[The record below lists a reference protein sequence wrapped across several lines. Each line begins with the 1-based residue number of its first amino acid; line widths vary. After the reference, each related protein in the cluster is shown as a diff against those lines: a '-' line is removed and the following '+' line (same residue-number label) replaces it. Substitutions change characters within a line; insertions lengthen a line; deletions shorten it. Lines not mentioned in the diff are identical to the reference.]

1 MAKIRKRPSMSAS
14 VEADAGKATEAKRPR
29 AEVASKP
36 AAVARSVQGGR
47 SKPAPQLQKA
57 MADPEVN
64 ILAKVLQKQLDSLGD
79 AKVRGIEKNLL
90 DFVAA
95 NGSLKM
101 SSHCSGS
108 NVAFLAAAT
117 VALKTT
123 GKNCILNMYDV
134 EKDKDKQRWLRV
146 LGEGFGERCIFKEM
160 GDMADTHAWC
170 DLHGRKCCIPNGQD
184 GPHITSRGCSCND
197 ISKAN
202 PRHKEYEHCVASG
215 SGVTAFTLKSFHQH
229 VTFHAPPIAIC
240 ENVQEF
246 VSTPG
251 STNMAEF
258 SKMFSKA
265 GYACKYVLVDA
276 CQWVAQRRK
285 RVYIILIHLAKW
297 QLDAEGAKEVLTR
310 ITECVSK
317 LSTHSIVKL
326 DDILLENS
334 HPLVRKEL
342 EHAKRVAAARGP
354 PSGDTKW
361 AEKHLQEMSKLG
373 LTQSSLAATEKAA
386 ELENNPWFKTL
397 TEREKHIILIK
408 LASSNVE
415 TIDIGRSVDRVATS
429 SEDSNGDVFCST
441 LLTQSTVWVVSRGRI
456 LAGPEACSL
465 QCIPCSVLP
474 KSQSLNRS
482 CLVPLAGDAFCGAS
496 FMSVLLAIFV
506 HLPSQFHD
514 VAEESDAQILAT
526 LDWCEQ

>member
-1 MAKIRKRPSMSAS
+1 MAQNRKRPSMSAS

-29 AEVASKP
+29 AEVASKL

-64 ILAKVLQKQLDSLGD
+64 ILAKVLQKQFDSLGD

-95 NGSLKM
+95 NGSLRM
-101 SSHCSGS
+101 SSRCSGS

-123 GKNCILNMYDV
+123 GKNCILNTYDV

-160 GDMADTHAWC
+160 GDMADTHAWR
-170 DLHGRKCCIPNGQD
+170 DLHGRKRCIPNGHD
-184 GPHITSRGCSCND
+184 GPHITSCGFSCKD

-229 VTFHAPPIAIC
+229 VTCHAPPIAIC

-373 LTQSSLAATEKAA
+373 LTQSRWL
-386 ELENNPWFKTL
+386 LRRRP
-397 TEREKHIILIK
+397 
-408 LASSNVE
+408 
-415 TIDIGRSVDRVATS
+415 RSWKITP
-429 SEDSNGDVFCST
+429 G
-441 LLTQSTVWVVSRGRI
+441 SR
-456 LAGPEACSL
+456 P
-465 QCIPCSVLP
+465 
-474 KSQSLNRS
+474 
-482 CLVPLAGDAFCGAS
+482 
-496 FMSVLLAIFV
+496 
-506 HLPSQFHD
+506 
-514 VAEESDAQILAT
+514 
-526 LDWCEQ
+526 